1 MTWSVELSLKMI
13 RSGSSIIVL
22 SVAMVYASSGCYDA
36 NEGGVVF
43 PDVVTVSDCELH
55 VDETLIIPLE
65 LEEPVPDAEWTFE
78 SESIPNLD
86 RHARIVE
93 TDGHIRF
100 RWTPTAAHV
109 GRHEIFFTVTSGV
122 LSDAMVVNVEVLP

>member
-1 MTWSVELSLKMI
+1 MI
-13 RSGSSIIVL
+13 RSISRLVVFVGVL
-22 SVAMVYASSGCYDA
+22 VCASSGCYEA
-36 NEGGVVF
+36 NEGGVVP

-55 VDETLIIPLE
+55 VEETLIIPLE
-65 LEEPVPDAEWTFE
+65 LEEPLPDAEWSFE
-78 SESIPNLD
+78 APSIPNLD

-100 RWTPTAAHV
+100 RWTPRASHV
-109 GRHEIFFTVTSGV
+109 GQHEIFFTVTSGV